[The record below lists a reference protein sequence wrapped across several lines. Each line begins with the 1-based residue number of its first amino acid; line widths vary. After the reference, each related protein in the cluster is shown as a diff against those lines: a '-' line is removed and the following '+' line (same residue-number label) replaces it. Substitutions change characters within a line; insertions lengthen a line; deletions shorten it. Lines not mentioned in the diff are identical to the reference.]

1 MERILL
7 FTSNS
12 NSLLMLVK
20 KHTFKREIISSKIQV
35 IIFIIGLCYFYLL
48 RLLPSQIGFP
58 ILLHVESFGQSIQW
72 QVHILLVNAYFF
84 KVAYFITI
92 GKIALLGHSGLQ

>member
-1 MERILL
+1 MEQILL

-35 IIFIIGLCYFYLL
+35 IIFIVGLCYFYLL

-72 QVHILLVNAYFF
+72 QVHILLANIFS
-84 KVAYFITI
+84 K
-92 GKIALLGHSGLQ
+92 